1 MKSLNS
7 FFFQIKSFNGSVHD
21 KEYMEWFSGSNILQ
35 NAKEIIREVL
45 VPIPLDDKQ
54 FSLLSSLEEMFHLA
68 PSSLSSK
75 CRFPV
80 F

>member
-1 MKSLNS
+1 
-7 FFFQIKSFNGSVHD
+7 
-21 KEYMEWFSGSNILQ
+21 MEWFSGSNILQ

-45 VPIPLDDKQ
+45 VPIPLDDTQ

-75 CRFPV
+75 C
-80 F
+80 